1 MSFRVLLRV
10 CLFSVIFLPLLCHS
24 QFPDAAK
31 KITLKAEKLLS
42 KNDLGG
48 LAISISYLDTIIYSQ
63 GFGYA
68 DIAGQVPIDPSQT
81 KFRIGSITKTLTVL
95 ALTRLAEQNK
105 TDLDKSVYYY
115 LDSLPKKK
123 YDINLRQLAG
133 HNAGLKR
140 DYLPF
145 TTDSLYK
152 ISRKEVLN
160 AFKGELLSVPGTA
173 HSYSNYGYDLLGIA
187 LEKIAGRPFNEV
199 VESLVLKPLG
209 MSETYPDAH
218 FKNKSKYYTRKNKII
233 IEAPYMGCN
242 LTQAAGYYYS
252 TSEDLVKMGNALLI
266 PGRLLKKESLL
277 EMIKPQKLANGKTT
291 GYGLGIEVHTFT
303 NGNKVYGHQGAVMG
317 GKSFFAIYPKSK
329 LVIAILCNSDYL
341 DPDDLQKLMFEIET
355 VYSDEIGVQ

>member
-1 MSFRVLLRV
+1 MSCLVFLRFF
-10 CLFSVIFLPLLCHS
+10 LFSVFFLPVLCYG
-24 QFPDAAK
+24 QFTDAAK
-31 KITLKAEKLLS
+31 KVTLKADKLLA
-42 KNDLGG
+42 KNDLSG
-48 LAISISYLDTIIYSQ
+48 LAISVSYLDTIIYSK

-68 DIAGQVPIDPSQT
+68 DIANNIPVDPSQT

-105 TDLDKSVYYY
+105 TDLDKSIYYY
-115 LDSLPKKK
+115 LDSLPRKK
-123 YDINLRQLAG
+123 YDITLRQLAG
-133 HNAGLKR
+133 HNSGLKR

-145 TTDSLYK
+145 NTDSLYR
-152 ISRKEVLN
+152 ISPKEVLN
-160 AFKGELLSVPGTA
+160 AFKGELTFAPGTA

-187 LEKIAGRPFNEV
+187 LEKIAGKPYSEV

-218 FKNKSKYYTRKNKII
+218 FKSKSKYYTRKNKVIV
-233 IEAPYMGCN
+233 EAPYMGCN

-317 GKSFFAIYPKSK
+317 GKSFFAVYPKSK

-341 DPDDLQKLMFEIET
+341 DPDDLQKLMFEIEA